1 MQTVG
6 WVVVPS
12 IWWENSPV
20 VIQEA
25 MRAGTPLV
33 VSDIGGM
40 AEKVRPGV
48 DGLHFTRGSVQD
60 LARVMKVAASTPQD
74 ALALTLGDGVDRA
87 TFLAG
92 LSDAFGDGAAAPD
105 ARRWG

>member
-60 LARVMKVAASTPQD
+60 LARVLKVAAGPAVWNKLLSTLED
-74 ALALTLGDGVDRA
+74 ATSRKA
-87 TFLAG
+87 FLAG
-92 LSDAFGDGAAAPD
+92 LEVAFRAATSVQD
-105 ARRWG
+105 